1 MDFTLLPLAVTPI
14 LLLVHV
20 IWMVD
25 SPRREPIG
33 NVVRYLVAGAL
44 AGAAAIV
51 AEMLLAPIEARLG
64 DPRLTWPVRLL
75 FVFVGVGLLE
85 ETCKFGVLA
94 AASRGDRALDEPFDW
109 VVYAVSVSLG
119 FAALENVR
127 VLWQGAHAGWS
138 RAVFAVPVHALL
150 GTLMGYH
157 LARAMRDGPATAT
170 RRRWLAVLEPAAWH
184 TVYDHSIFEM
194 RAAKDLS
201 APRVLLFLV
210 IVAALWTLAVRR
222 TASLWRSEQGLPPP
236 ILAPGRTLAR
246 LIGRTSPRS
255 PAENEAA
262 GAEDRPGNDRGG
274 S

>member
-1 MDFTLLPLAVTPI
+1 VDFTLLPLAVTPI

-33 NVVRYLVAGAL
+33 NVVRYLL
-44 AGAAAIV
+44 AGAFAGGAAIV
-51 AEMLLAPIEARLG
+51 AELMLAPIEARLA
-64 DPRLTWPVRLL
+64 DPSLTWPVRLL

-85 ETCKFGVLA
+85 EACKLGVLA
-94 AASRGDRALDEPFDW
+94 VASRGDRALDEPFDW

-138 RAVFAVPVHALL
+138 RAIFAVPVHALL
-150 GTLMGYH
+150 GTLMGSH
-157 LARAMRDGPATAT
+157 LARAMRDGPGVPTPVGPAA
-170 RRRWLAVLEPAAWH
+170 RRRWLALIEPAAWH
-184 TVYDHSIFEM
+184 TVYDHSIFQM
-194 RAAKDLS
+194 RAERGVTGLA
-201 APRVLLFLV
+201 VLLFLV
-210 IVAALWTLAVRR
+210 VVAALWTLAVRR

-236 ILAPGRTLAR
+236 ILAPARTLAR
-246 LIGRTSPRS
+246 LVGVRRDEGRHEGDGGGEP
-255 PAENEAA
+255 PA
-262 GAEDRPGNDRGG
+262 

>member
-1 MDFTLLPLAVTPI
+1 MDFTLLPLAVSPI

-25 SPRREPIG
+25 SPRREPLG
-33 NVVRYLVAGAL
+33 NVVRYVLAGAL

-85 ETCKFGVLA
+85 EACKFGVLA
-94 AASRGDRALDEPFDW
+94 VASRGDHHLDEPFDW

-138 RAVFAVPVHALL
+138 RALFAVPVHALL

-157 LARAMRDGPATAT
+157 LARAMRDGRETAV

-194 RAAKDLS
+194 RAAQGLS
-201 APRVLLFLV
+201 APRLLLFLV

-222 TASLWRSEQGLPPP
+222 TASLWRSEHGLPPP
-236 ILAPGRTLAR
+236 ILAPARTLAR
-246 LIGRTSPRS
+246 LVGVGRPEDGKKGEGDDTG
-255 PAENEAA
+255 A
-262 GAEDRPGNDRGG
+262 G
-274 S
+274 

>member
-33 NVVRYLVAGAL
+33 NVVRYLLAGVL
-44 AGAAAIV
+44 AGAAAVI
-51 AEMLLAPIEARLG
+51 AELLLAPVESRLG
-64 DPRLTWPVRLL
+64 DPRLTWSVRLL

-94 AASRGDRALDEPFDW
+94 IASRGDRHLDEPFDW

-138 RAVFAVPVHALL
+138 RAFFAVPVHALL
-150 GTLMGYH
+150 GTLMGSH
-157 LARAMRDGPATAT
+157 LARAMRDGPGTGA
-170 RRRWLAVLEPAAWH
+170 RRRWLAVLEPALWH
-184 TVYDHSIFEM
+184 TVYDHTIFEM
-194 RAAKDLS
+194 RAAHAVS
-201 APRVLLFLV
+201 AGRVALFLAVV
-210 IVAALWTLAVRR
+210 IGLWATAVRR
-222 TASLWRSEQGLPPP
+222 TATLWRSEHGLPPP
-236 ILAPGRTLAR
+236 ILAPARTLAR
-246 LIGRTSPRS
+246 LVGVGRD
-255 PAENEAA
+255 A
-262 GAEDRPGNDRGG
+262 GSGG
-274 S
+274 SDGGDGPS